1 MRKKNL
7 ISHTLRSG
15 LLMTAAAT
23 LLMANMAV
31 YAAEGDPEEPA
42 GIFWENDLIS
52 GTVTEVG
59 ADSITVKVSG
69 IMDETGFEAG
79 MPGDRGMGMPG
90 GFADG
95 QTPPERPEG
104 EMPELPDGQTPPER
118 PEGEMP
124 ELPDG
129 QTPPERPEGEMPELP
144 EGQTPPERPEGEM
157 PEGQPQGGR
166 GMGAPQGEG
175 QMRGGRGMSQ
185 YQNGSDAVV
194 SVDSNTAVLKGDA
207 EASLS
212 DITTGTNVM
221 VILDGSRAQTIVI
234 LD

>member
-31 YAAEGDPEEPA
+31 YAAEDDPEEPA

-59 ADSITVKVSG
+59 SDSITVKVSG
-69 IMDETGFEAG
+69 MMDETGFEAG

-104 EMPELPDGQTPPER
+104 GMPELPDGQTPPER

-129 QTPPERPEGEMPELP
+129 QTPPERPEGEMPE
-144 EGQTPPERPEGEM
+144 
-157 PEGQPQGGR
+157 GQPQGGR

-175 QMRGGRGMSQ
+175 QMRGGRDMSQ